1 MPGGTAPRP
10 AVPMPSPRWTRRR
23 TSPTWKE
30 VRRLGEASLYLL
42 PSLAIFTAFVFVPL
56 VRTIGLSL
64 YATDPIGRPAVFVG
78 LGQYL
83 RLASPT
89 FLNSVK
95 VTFLFVLYVVPPT
108 LLLALVLAVLGN
120 LRLRRIGIFRGL
132 FSSSIAVSGATASV
146 IFLMMYNPAI
156 GPLNYLLESLGLPT
170 LRWHTD
176 ASTALLSVA
185 LTTVWLQLG
194 LNTIILLAGMQG
206 IPEEYY
212 ESAALDG
219 AGFLTTLVR
228 ITLPLVSPTLFFLAV
243 VDVLA
248 AFQTFAPFEIMTKG
262 GPIDSTNTMVYSIYR
277 EFYFNGQY
285 GFAAAQSV
293 VLFIVMLLLTILQFR
308 VLEWRVFYQ

>member
-1 MPGGTAPRP
+1 MTAGSTPSLSTRG
-10 AVPMPSPRWTRRR
+10 ASLRAATKRVPS
-23 TSPTWKE
+23 SWKE
-30 VRRLGEASLYLL
+30 ARLFLEASLYLL
-42 PSLAIFTAFVFVPL
+42 PSLVIFVTFVFVPL
-56 VRTIGLSL
+56 VRTFWLSF

-83 RLASPT
+83 RLAGPT
-89 FLNSVK
+89 FFNSLKITLV
-95 VTFLFVLYVVPPT
+95 FVLYVVPTT
-108 LLLALVLAVLGN
+108 LVIALVLATLAN
-120 LRLRRIGIFRGL
+120 LRLRRIGIFRAL

-146 IFLMMYNPAI
+146 VFLLMYNPAI
-156 GPLNYLLESLGLPT
+156 GPLNYFLELLGFRPLN
-170 LRWHTD
+170 WHTD
-176 ASTALLSVA
+176 AATALPAVA

-212 ESAALDG
+212 ESASLDG
-219 AGFLTTLVR
+219 AGFLTVFFR
-228 ITLPLVSPTLFFLAV
+228 ITLPLLSPTLFFLGV

-262 GPIDSTNTMVYSIYR
+262 GPIDATNTVVYSIYR

-293 VLFIVMLLLTILQFR
+293 VLFIIMLVLTILQFR
-308 VLEWRVFYQ
+308 ILEWRVFYQ